1 MSGVR
6 RNDGTLVGAA
16 LAGAG
21 FDGTALAGDAA
32 RRAGSTAVTR

>member
-16 LAGAG
+16 LAGA
-21 FDGTALAGDAA
+21 ALAGGDDA
-32 RRAGSTAVTR
+32 RRAGSTAVTQ